1 LLIGSFVKSMSSAP
15 AQEHLEAPAV
25 ALSQPFRSS
34 AGRTAL
40 CCLLL
45 TCAVLASYSRTA
57 RNGFLNYDD
66 DRYIFHNPHVAS
78 GITWPAVKW
87 AFTTYEQANWH
98 PLTWLSHALD
108 CGFFGLNPAAH
119 HLANVLLHAA
129 NAVLLFL
136 LLQSSTR
143 LQWRSL
149 MVAAL
154 FAVHPINVESVAWAA
169 ERKNTLSMLFFLL
182 ALYAYVLYARR
193 PGFGRYMA
201 VFGLFG
207 LALLSKPQVI
217 AFPFLLLLW
226 DYWPLCRIRLDSTAA
241 EPEES
246 LRNPKGWQLILEKLP
261 LFFLSLASALITMK
275 AQAAGGAVK
284 NFSEYGPLLRFE
296 TATISYVRYLAD
308 AFWPARLVA
317 LYPHPTGLY
326 PAWQIGAAT
335 LLLVLITAIVV
346 LRAREQRYLAVGWF
360 WFLGSLVPMIG
371 LVQVGLQARADRYAY
386 IPFVGLFLMVTWLI
400 ADWVKALKTSS
411 KWVVAAAVVCVAVLG
426 TLTYRQV
433 GYWHDSESFWQ
444 RTLALTKDNHVAEN
458 NLGEFLSSQGRIE
471 EAAAHFRAAYAINPN
486 GLTTNLNLGAYE
498 DRRGN
503 WPAAIEHYQMVADHA
518 GDSGM
523 RATALGSLG
532 FVYRQTGQTIKA
544 KQCFETAVQI
554 DPARARARVGL
565 GLLAEDNGDDS
576 EAVHQFSLAA
586 AVQPSE
592 IVELLLAQALQRG
605 GHADEAKA
613 IYNGLAQSPNLP
625 AAEKEVEL
633 LLVRK

>member
-1 LLIGSFVKSMSSAP
+1 MSSAP
-15 AQEHLEAPAV
+15 AQEHLEAQAV
-25 ALSQPFRSS
+25 ALSQPFLSS

-45 TCAVLASYSRTA
+45 TCAVLASYSRTT

-66 DRYIFHNPHVAS
+66 DRYIFQNPHVAS

-119 HLANVLLHAA
+119 HLVNVLLHAA

-136 LLQSSTR
+136 LLQSVTKF
-143 LQWRSL
+143 QWRSL

-154 FAVHPINVESVAWAA
+154 FALHPINVESVAWAA

-182 ALYAYVLYARR
+182 ALYAYVLYTRR

-217 AFPFLLLLW
+217 TFPFLLLLW
-226 DYWPLCRIRLDSTAA
+226 DYWPLCRIRLAFTAS
-241 EPEES
+241 EPDES
-246 LRNPKGWQLILEKLP
+246 LRNRKGWQVIIEKLP

-275 AQAAGGAVK
+275 AQAAGRAIK
-284 NFSEYGPLLRFE
+284 NLSEYSPLLRAE
-296 TATISYVRYLAD
+296 TAIVSYVRYLAD
-308 AFWPARLVA
+308 AFWPAKLVA
-317 LYPHPTGLY
+317 LYPHPTALY
-326 PAWQIGAAT
+326 PVWKICAAA
-335 LLLVLITAIVV
+335 LILALITAFVM
-346 LRAREQRYLAVGWF
+346 LRARKQSYLAVGWF
-360 WFLGSLVPMIG
+360 WFLGSLIPMIG
-371 LVQVGLQARADRYAY
+371 LVQVGSQAMADRYAY
-386 IPFVGLFLMVTWLI
+386 TSFVGLFLMFIWLA
-400 ADWVKALKTSS
+400 ADWARDLQISS
-411 KWVVAAAVVCVAVLG
+411 KWLAVAAVLYIAALG

-433 GYWHDSESFWQ
+433 GYWHDTESFWR
-444 RTLALTKDNHVAEN
+444 RTLALTRDNYVAEN
-458 NLGEFLSSQGRIE
+458 NLGEFLVSQGRIE
-471 EAAAHFRAAYAINPN
+471 EGAVHFRAAYSIRPN
-486 GLTTNLNLGAYE
+486 GLLSNLNLGAYE

-503 WPAAIEHYQMVADHA
+503 WTAAIEHYQRVADNA
-518 GDSGM
+518 GDPGV
-523 RATALGSLG
+523 RATGLGSLG
-532 FVYRQTGQTIKA
+532 FVYRQIGQPIKA

-565 GLLAEDNGDDS
+565 GLLAEDTGDNA
-576 EAVHQFSLAA
+576 EAVRQFSLAA
-586 AVQPSE
+586 TLQSSE
-592 IVELLLAQALQRG
+592 IVDLLLAQALQRG

-613 IYNGLAQSPNLP
+613 IYNRLGQSPNL
-625 AAEKEVEL
+625 AAARKEADL
-633 LLVRK
+633 LLSGK